1 MPQTPSVLLDC
12 RYLACVSV
20 GFSYYAFKMSFF
32 FSSVVRANLYKNPT
46 CVSLSLCFPP
56 ITDLSAQPAE
66 VPEVDYESDF
76 DDWESDDSVRTLMQ
90 FSKKYIF

>member
-1 MPQTPSVLLDC
+1 MLIFIKIL
-12 RYLACVSV
+12 R
-20 GFSYYAFKMSFF
+20 
-32 FSSVVRANLYKNPT
+32 
-46 CVSLSLCFPP
+46 VSLSLCFPP

>member
-1 MPQTPSVLLDC
+1 MPKTPSVLLDC

-32 FSSVVRANLYKNPT
+32 FSSVVRANLYKILRV
-46 CVSLSLCFPP
+46 CVSLCFPP

>member
-1 MPQTPSVLLDC
+1 MLLKCPFFFPRLSVLIFIKIL
-12 RYLACVSV
+12 R
-20 GFSYYAFKMSFF
+20 
-32 FSSVVRANLYKNPT
+32 
-46 CVSLSLCFPP
+46 VSLSLCFPP